1 MAERIGLS
9 KNVKLEWMNLAA
21 DQHLLGKTQ
30 TEAMSVIDDK
40 IHESI
45 TCQANVRTIRA
56 ILMNMWFKNQD
67 WFLDTASEIIRGVAP
82 NERIAIHWAM
92 LLKRYPVF
100 YDLCTVIGG
109 LFQFR
114 DEITLDQIRKRI
126 FEKWGARDTLQSS
139 LSKNIQMFKELQ
151 ALNSIK
157 HVGTYTRNI
166 MSISDTHV
174 VQLLCIS
181 IIEASGKDY
190 MTWEELLQHPALFP
204 FTIDAV
210 TQGDM
215 ASCEHIR
222 LERMGDDVV
231 LRVVDNYGYEK
242 E

>member
-1 MAERIGLS
+1 M
-9 KNVKLEWMNLAA
+9 KK
-21 DQHLLGKTQ
+21 D
-30 TEAMSVIDDK
+30 
-40 IHESI
+40 
-45 TCQANVRTIRA
+45 
-56 ILMNMWFKNQD
+56 
-67 WFLDTASEIIRGVAP
+67 
-82 NERIAIHWAM
+82 
-92 LLKRYPVF
+92 
-100 YDLCTVIGG
+100 TVIGG

-151 ALNSIK
+151 ALTSIK
-157 HVGTYTRNI
+157 PVGTYTRNI

-204 FTIDAV
+204 FTIDDV

-231 LRVVDNYGYEK
+231 FRVN
-242 E
+242 